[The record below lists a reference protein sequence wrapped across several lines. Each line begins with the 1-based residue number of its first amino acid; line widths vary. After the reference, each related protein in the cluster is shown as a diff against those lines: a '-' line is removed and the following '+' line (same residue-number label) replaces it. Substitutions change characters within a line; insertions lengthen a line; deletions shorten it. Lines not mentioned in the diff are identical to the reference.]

1 MDAKGLIEKIRQRFK
16 EKVLEIEEKVA
27 NKIYVTVEKEALAG
41 TARFLFEEIGCRYI
55 VGAGTDRR
63 SANGDFLVTHF
74 FSLDEE
80 KIFVVLHT
88 RVMAS
93 DPQLEVESI
102 TPFIPPANFAE
113 RETYDL
119 LGISF
124 RGHPD
129 PRRLV
134 LPDDWPEG
142 LHPLRK
148 DFPHDFR
155 PEPVEGQAPKR
166 NDPPAGA
173 TVLPIGP
180 FFTVLE
186 EPAYFRLF
194 VEGETVIGCDYRGFY
209 NHRGIEKL
217 GDSTLTYNQTCF
229 LAERICGI

>member
-1 MDAKGLIEKIRQRFK
+1 MDAGSVIEKIRERFR
-16 EKVLEIEEKVA
+16 ESLLNIEERVS
-27 NKIYVTVEKEALAG
+27 NKIYVTVDKAVLARV
-41 TARFLFEEIGCRYI
+41 ARFLFEEMGFRYI

-63 SANGDFLVTHF
+63 SQHGDFLVTHF
-74 FSLDEE
+74 FSRDPD
-80 KIFVVLHT
+80 KIYVVLHAA
-88 RVMAS
+88 VAAS
-93 DPQLEVESI
+93 DPELEVDSI
-102 TPFIPPANFAE
+102 TPFVPPANFAE

-119 LGISF
+119 LGIRF
-124 RGHPD
+124 KGHPD

-134 LPDDWPEG
+134 LPDDWPANV
-142 LHPLRK
+142 HPLRR

-155 PEPVEGQAPKR
+155 PEPVEGQAPPRK
-166 NDPPAGA
+166 DPPAGA

-194 VEGETVIGCDYRGFY
+194 VEGETVVDTDYRGFY

>member
-1 MDAKGLIEKIRQRFK
+1 MDAKGVTEKIRERFQ
-16 EKVLEIEEKVA
+16 EKVLHMEEKVA
-27 NKIYVTVEKEALAG
+27 SKIYVTLDKAVLAEV
-41 TARFLFEEIGCRYI
+41 ARFLFQEMGFRYI

-63 SANGDFLVTHF
+63 SQYGDFLVTHF
-74 FSLDEE
+74 FSLDQD
-80 KIFVVLHT
+80 KIYVVLHT
-88 RVMAS
+88 SVSAS
-93 DPQLEVESI
+93 DPQLEVDSI

-134 LPDDWPEG
+134 LPDDWPAN

-148 DFPHDFR
+148 DFPHNYR
-155 PEPVEGQAPKR
+155 PEPAEGQAPPR
-166 NDPPAGA
+166 RDPPAGT

-194 VEGETVIGCDYRGFY
+194 VEGETVVDTDYRGFY

-217 GDSTLTYNQTCF
+217 GDSALTYNQVCF
-229 LAERICGI
+229 LAERI

>member
-1 MDAKGLIEKIRQRFK
+1 MDAKGVM
-16 EKVLEIEEKVA
+16 EKVREKFRENVLAIEEKVA
-27 NKIYVTVEKEALAG
+27 NKIYLTVEKAVLAEA
-41 TARFLFEEIGCRYI
+41 ARFLFEEMGFRYI

-63 SANGDFLVTHF
+63 SQYGDFLVTHF
-74 FSLDEE
+74 FSLDKE
-80 KIFVVLHT
+80 KVFVVLHAS
-88 RVMAS
+88 VPAS
-93 DPQLEVESI
+93 DPGLEVDSI
-102 TPFIPPANFAE
+102 APFIPAANFAE
-113 RETYDL
+113 RETFDL

-124 RGHPD
+124 KGHPD

-148 DFPHDFR
+148 DFPYNFR
-155 PEPVEGQAPKR
+155 PDPVEGQAPPRK
-166 NDPPAGA
+166 DPPPGA

-194 VEGETVIGCDYRGFY
+194 VEGETVVDSDYRGFY

-217 GDSTLTYNQTCF
+217 GDSALTYNQTCF
-229 LAERICGI
+229 IAERI